1 MKEKI
6 AELQDL
12 IQHYEEHIAHLK
24 STDPL
29 SEWIG
34 VFQEKIFALS
44 NRIKALRLQNIDK
57 PKSQTHGASL
67 YLNTPSPIGTIS
79 QVYPIEKVLEGRH
92 GNVLREHLLAL
103 LN

>member
-6 AELQDL
+6 AELQVL

-24 STDPL
+24 DTNPL

-34 VFQEKIFALS
+34 VFQEKILALS
-44 NRIKALRLQNIDK
+44 NRIKALRLKNIDK
-57 PKSQTHGASL
+57 PKSQTHKEHL
-67 YLNTPSPIGTIS
+67 YLNTPTTIGTVT
-79 QVYPIEKVLEGRH
+79 QVYPIKKVLEGRH